1 MRRQWAPPML
11 DESSKWSRSRSLSG
25 TGPAEDAA
33 HQGVQGGQV
42 VSLRPASLIL
52 PGLFVG
58 TMADA
63 ADALWRSNPLGV
75 HAVVNCAQDEFLHQ
89 VRKGRVGSEASSSW
103 EELKHSFEKLEE
115 VPQGGG
121 QCGTV
126 MGLDY
131 LGFCARDPLN
141 SAEVEGETR
150 PASHAYSIS
159 KHFAVSRAFVAEHL
173 QLGHTVLVHCLRGE
187 NRSAAICAAF
197 LICEHG
203 LDAEQAIDRL
213 RDKRGEFALSNE
225 IFVRELHTLS
235 EKMAAERKQAAAEQ
249 TSPQTSPPGRQ
260 SPASETPS
268 SKTIQSQAC
277 CLL

>member
-1 MRRQWAPPML
+1 ML
-11 DESSKWSRSRSLSG
+11 DESSKWSRSTSLSG
-25 TGPAEDAA
+25 NGPTEDEKQAQ
-33 HQGVQGGQV
+33 QGVQGGQV
-42 VSLRPASLIL
+42 VSLRQASVIL

-89 VRKGRVGSEASSSW
+89 VRKGRVGPEASSSW
-103 EELKHSFEKLEE
+103 EDLKHSLEKLEE
-115 VPQGGG
+115 VSHGYA

-141 SAEVEGETR
+141 SVEAMEGETR
-150 PASHAYSIS
+150 PASQYSIS
-159 KHFAVSRAFVAEHL
+159 QHFAVTRAFIAEHL
-173 QLGHTVLVHCLRGE
+173 QLGHSVLVHCLRGE

-197 LICEHG
+197 LIAEHG

-213 RDKRGEFALSNE
+213 REQRGEFALSNE
-225 IFVRELHTLS
+225 LFVRELQALS
-235 EKMAAERKQAAAEQ
+235 EKLAAERRQACAEQ
-249 TSPQTSPPGRQ
+249 TSPQTSAPGRQ
-260 SPASETPS
+260 SPASETAS
-268 SKTIQSQAC
+268 TKTVQSQAC